1 MRCSV
6 DKTPDCV
13 ENQAFFKEYI
23 QIPAHYTSGKHK
35 LKFSICQTLYESWY
49 NYLKRHRIYN
59 LQAKAF
65 NWKFTM

>member
-35 LKFSICQTLYESWY
+35 LKFSICQTSRLCM
-49 NYLKRHRIYN
+49 NHDTTI
-59 LQAKAF
+59 
-65 NWKFTM
+65 